1 MFTHSRR
8 NLTWWFTLSMGSI
21 LLLFAGVM
29 YYQRVADQLEA
40 IDRLLYKKARV
51 IAASI
56 EYDETDTDFEPV
68 NLDNAPLLGN
78 TPPPLDT
85 EIVYARWYTPTGQLI
100 QFFGPLP
107 PRAARCRTRVSDPA
121 MACRCR
127 R

>member
-78 TPPPLDT
+78 TPPPPGYRNRLRPV
-85 EIVYARWYTPTGQLI
+85 VYPNRPADPIFLALYPPSSSMPHQSFRPCNG
-100 QFFGPLP
+100 LP
-107 PRAARCRTRVSDPA
+107 
-121 MACRCR
+121 M
-127 R
+127 